1 MTNAQLIAALEANI
15 ASYEKMLAS
24 EIDVAEYVRLKR
36 VIDRYKA
43 DVIELKKK

>member
-15 ASYEKMLAS
+15 ASYEKMLAV
-24 EIDVAEYVRLKR
+24 ETDVAEYVRLKR